1 MSYFTF
7 IPRHLELT
15 FFDSNPNKI
24 SLPMGEVMDN
34 LLTEMAQSMD
44 AAPDLAA
51 AEAALYPV
59 LGKDATDAI
68 LSRAEPRDVLAAE
81 QLAAYVLRQYADGK
95 EKNLS
100 AAQLGR
106 RTETGS

>member
-1 MSYFTF
+1 MPYFTF
-7 IPRHLELT
+7 IPRQLELT
-15 FFDSNPNKI
+15 FFDSNPIKI
-24 SLPMGEVMDN
+24 SLPMGDVMDN
-34 LLTEMAQSMD
+34 LLTEMAESMD
-44 AAPDLAA
+44 AAPDLHA

-59 LGKDATDAI
+59 LGKDTTESI

-81 QLAAYVLRQYADGK
+81 QLAAYVLRQYAEGK

>member
-1 MSYFTF
+1 MPYFTF
-7 IPRHLELT
+7 IPRHLDLT
-15 FFDSNPNKI
+15 FFSTDPIKVTI
-24 SLPMGEVMDN
+24 PMGDAMDN
-34 LLTEMAQSMD
+34 LLTEMAQSID
-44 AAPDLAA
+44 AAPDLPA

-59 LGKDATDAI
+59 LGKDVTESI
-68 LSRAEPRDVLAAE
+68 LSRAEPRDVFAAQ

-100 AAQLGR
+100 AAQSGR

>member
-1 MSYFTF
+1 MPYFTF
-7 IPRHLELT
+7 IPRYLELT
-15 FFDSNPNKI
+15 FFDSNPIKI
-24 SLPMGEVMDN
+24 SLPMGDAMDN

-68 LSRAEPRDVLAAE
+68 LSRAEPPGRF
-81 QLAAYVLRQYADGK
+81 
-95 EKNLS
+95 
-100 AAQLGR
+100 GR
-106 RTETGS
+106 RAAGRLRPAPIRRR